1 MSRLARTDQKFF
13 VLDIVQ
19 PMAMQTRVGG
29 VDLQLEG
36 SELGGFVLLS
46 IELVQVRLE
55 AIGEE

>member
-1 MSRLARTDQKFF
+1 
-13 VLDIVQ
+13 
-19 PMAMQTRVGG
+19 MAMQTRVGG